1 MKIRPTLSALAL
13 VLAAFPIAALADISG
28 TVTLAAN
35 TALSLDTGTT
45 SASGGDIL
53 WSGTAMTPQTSA
65 TVDNISAVTGFSGAS
80 TFSALTQSTL
90 SVFGAA
96 YTKSPLTAS
105 ALPVGDIFAVHTNA
119 GYYAAVLVTAVS
131 GTSISLQYVTFGV
144 NSGPNITLVENNY
157 GEIPPGFSNSG
168 IAPGALFF
176 IVGTGLATPGT
187 VAVLQNS
194 VGATLPA
201 TLNGSSVQVTVGGK
215 TVTPAFYYA
224 QPTALG
230 LVMPSGTPTG
240 SAQVTVT
247 VGGQTSAAYTIQ
259 VVANAMGFDAYYGTG
274 NGLGVATNAA
284 TGALYNYSNAIPPG
298 TTVVLWGSGLGA
310 DPKPSRD
317 TTYLGVTSIAADS
330 INALTHIYVGGVDG
344 GAPGYQGAS
353 GYPGLNQVNF
363 TIPTSAPTGCNVS
376 LVGVNAAGV
385 PTNSITL
392 PIGTGGCV
400 DPASNISGSQL
411 AGASALTTVNAGA
424 LAIGQSTAPAAS
436 GGTTVTQYAVANFQ
450 SLTGAATGANASQV
464 SIGGCIVKQNPPA
477 ATSTASIGLD
487 AGAITVA
494 GPTGSALP
502 LTAIAGIPG
511 ESYVQLASGSIPAGG
526 GTFTFKASGGA
537 NIGPFSATLSF
548 PGSQF
553 VWTNQSAAATVTR
566 ASGLTVIWNWTPN
579 SVGSY
584 AHISGISTST
594 ATGNASASFSCNAS
608 LFAGQFT
615 VPGYILAALP
625 AGTGT
630 VTVEIDAENGAG
642 IAASGL
648 NYGTTL
654 AFIGIQVNATFN

>member
-131 GTSISLQYVTFGV
+131 GTSISLQFTTFGV
-144 NSGPNITLVENNY
+144 NSGPNITLIENNY

-353 GYPGLNQVNF
+353 GYPGL
-363 TIPTSAPTGCNVS
+363 SHR
-376 LVGVNAAGV
+376 L
-385 PTNSITL
+385 
-392 PIGTGGCV
+392 
-400 DPASNISGSQL
+400 
-411 AGASALTTVNAGA
+411 
-424 LAIGQSTAPAAS
+424 
-436 GGTTVTQYAVANFQ
+436 
-450 SLTGAATGANASQV
+450 
-464 SIGGCIVKQNPPA
+464 
-477 ATSTASIGLD
+477 
-487 AGAITVA
+487 
-494 GPTGSALP
+494 
-502 LTAIAGIPG
+502 
-511 ESYVQLASGSIPAGG
+511 
-526 GTFTFKASGGA
+526 
-537 NIGPFSATLSF
+537 
-548 PGSQF
+548 
-553 VWTNQSAAATVTR
+553 
-566 ASGLTVIWNWTPN
+566 
-579 SVGSY
+579 
-584 AHISGISTST
+584 
-594 ATGNASASFSCNAS
+594 
-608 LFAGQFT
+608 
-615 VPGYILAALP
+615 
-625 AGTGT
+625 
-630 VTVEIDAENGAG
+630 
-642 IAASGL
+642 
-648 NYGTTL
+648 
-654 AFIGIQVNATFN
+654 